1 MLRKYNLSKNDIGDR
16 IVHLD
21 AHNSKYANMVGS
33 FNQHPNSSS
42 FMVMLKKLEKNMHNK
57 KGQSS
62 NKDLIIQKRRLVS
75 SQGKRF
81 CAIKVNRFENIDNS
95 HYMNEGTS
103 KDSHG
108 KK

>member
-1 MLRKYNLSKNDIGDR
+1 
-16 IVHLD
+16 
-21 AHNSKYANMVGS
+21 
-33 FNQHPNSSS
+33 
-42 FMVMLKKLEKNMHNK
+42 MHNK